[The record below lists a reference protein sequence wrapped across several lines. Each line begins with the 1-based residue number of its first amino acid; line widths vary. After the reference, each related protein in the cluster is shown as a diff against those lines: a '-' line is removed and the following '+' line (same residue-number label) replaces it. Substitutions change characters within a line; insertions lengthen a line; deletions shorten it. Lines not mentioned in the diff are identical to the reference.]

1 MQLQC
6 EGGTHVGWRL
16 PPTSQT
22 PLHQSS
28 SSESSARAAPIPLRH
43 RSCEAAGGCI
53 AAVLVA
59 DGRPCGASGLAQG
72 GPARAAGGKA
82 RPLSCASGGQTC
94 RVPRAPCG
102 ARPTTRSPRAQV
114 DRGHHQARG
123 SAHWAVRTRSRTV
136 GPGSFRLG
144 RILDS
149 RRALLRNCACGCWP
163 PGIDGSATDKAPGLG
178 RAAPPLLV
186 PARAPQ
192 RAGGRPRHGTH
203 KRPR

>member
-59 DGRPCGASGLAQG
+59 DRPPCGASGLAQRG
-72 GPARAAGGKA
+72 QGAPPVLRVGRSDMSRAT
-82 RPLSCASGGQTC
+82 CAV
-94 RVPRAPCG
+94 RRAPDD
-102 ARPTTRSPRAQV
+102 AK
-114 DRGHHQARG
+114 
-123 SAHWAVRTRSRTV
+123 
-136 GPGSFRLG
+136 
-144 RILDS
+144 
-149 RRALLRNCACGCWP
+149 P
-163 PGIDGSATDKAPGLG
+163 PG
-178 RAAPPLLV
+178 
-186 PARAPQ
+186 
-192 RAGGRPRHGTH
+192 AG
-203 KRPR
+203 